1 MKQIFKVFGISAI
14 MLFSFYYTEKIALY
28 AQNQN
33 PIMKEINVAKDNL
46 KVESVDAVVYNEYI
60 IPGINGLEVNVSKSF
75 SKMKSFDAFNSYYL
89 VFDQVR
95 PDISL
100 ENNKHKIIKKGNKIK
115 RSVALVLADNAN
127 IKNYILE
134 NKIKVSVLTTFE
146 NYENGTNFEI
156 INNDSNNFDKLDT
169 QLNKLNQNNHICV
182 INNSNKE
189 KCLEKGYYLVEI
201 TKELNST
208 NIASIKKDIESGDI
222 ILINKTATLDD
233 FKLLIS
239 QIKYHDL
246 NIVYLSEL
254 ITEEN
259 N

>member
-1 MKQIFKVFGISAI
+1 MKQIFKVLGITAI

-60 IPGINGLEVNVSKSF
+60 IPGINGLEVNISKSF

-89 VFDQVR
+89 VFDQVQ

-100 ENNKHKIIKKGNKIK
+100 ENNKHKIIKQGNKLK
-115 RSVALVLADNAN
+115 RSIAFILDENVS
-127 IKNYILE
+127 IKNYLLE
-134 NKIKVSVLTTFE
+134 NGIKASILTTLE
-146 NYENGTNFEI
+146 NYQSNTSFEI
-156 INNDSNNFDKLDT
+156 INNDYTNFDKLEA
-169 QLNKLNQNNHICV
+169 LLKKSKQNNNICV
-182 INNSNKE
+182 INKSNKE
-189 KCLEKGYYLVEI
+189 KCIEKEYYLVEY

>member
-1 MKQIFKVFGISAI
+1 MKNKIELKKTIIYILCAIILATIVFSG
-14 MLFSFYYTEKIALY
+14 FYHYQYRQYTNNFNNKIATIVTKL
-28 AQNQN
+28 AQEYPKLTNS
-33 PIMKEINVAKDNL
+33 EI
-46 KVESVDAVVYNEYI
+46 
-60 IPGINGLEVNVSKSF
+60 
-75 SKMKSFDAFNSYYL
+75 
-89 VFDQVR
+89 
-95 PDISL
+95 
-100 ENNKHKIIKKGNKIK
+100 
-115 RSVALVLADNAN
+115 
-127 IKNYILE
+127 
-134 NKIKVSVLTTFE
+134 
-146 NYENGTNFEI
+146 FEI

-182 INNSNKE
+182 INNSNKA

-233 FKLLIS
+233 FKLMIS